1 MILPIIQI
9 FDLLVD
15 DSTIRTEEPKSNKL
29 ATSLDE
35 NTQPPTA
42 TKHDGYEHV
51 ELKSTA
57 AVQSEE
63 IELSGNVAYG
73 RVQK

>member
-9 FDLLVD
+9 FFVD
-15 DSTIRTEEPKSNKL
+15 DATNRTEEPKSNKL

-35 NTQPPTA
+35 NTQLPTA
-42 TKHDGYEHV
+42 TKDEAYYEQV
-51 ELKSTA
+51 ELRSTA

-63 IELSGNVAYG
+63 MELSSNVAYG
-73 RVQK
+73 RVRR

>member
-9 FDLLVD
+9 FLVD
-15 DSTIRTEEPKSNKL
+15 DSTNRTEEPKSNKL
-29 ATSLDE
+29 ATSQYK

-42 TKHDGYEHV
+42 TKDGAYEHV
-51 ELKSTA
+51 EPRSTD
-57 AVQSEE
+57 AVQSEK
-63 IELSGNVAYG
+63 IELSRNIAYG

>member
-9 FDLLVD
+9 FLVD
-15 DSTIRTEEPKSNKL
+15 DSTNRTEVPKSNKL

-35 NTQPPTA
+35 NIQPPTA
-42 TKHDGYEHV
+42 TKDDGYEHV
-51 ELKSTA
+51 ELRSTA

-73 RVQK
+73 RVQR